1 MIDSHCHLNY
11 IDKIGTTAEL
21 VQEALGGGVDTI
33 INIGTDL
40 RSCKESIALAEQFDS
55 VYATVGVHPHD
66 AKTVD
71 TALLTQLKEFTAHK
85 KVVAVGEIGL
95 DYYRD
100 LSPREIQK
108 KVFRKQLELA
118 VETKLPIVIHTRDS
132 FDDTLEIVKD
142 YAFDLTGGVF
152 HCFPGDIKQAEI
164 VFELGFVISVGG
176 VITYKNASMADVAA
190 YAPLDKII
198 LETDAPYLTP
208 TPFRGKTNR
217 PLYVKYVYEHL
228 ALLKKTS
235 VSEVEKQVDRNVQ
248 KLFKLVETFGD

>member
-11 IDKIGTTAEL
+11 IEKIGTTAEL
-21 VQEALGGGVDTI
+21 VQEALDGGVHTI

-40 RSCKESIALAEQFDS
+40 KSCNESIALAEQFDS
-55 VYATVGVHPHD
+55 IFATVGVHPHD

-71 TALLTQLKEFTAHK
+71 DALLTQLKEFTAHK

-100 LSPREIQK
+100 LSPRDIQK
-108 KVFRKQLELA
+108 KVFRQQLELA
-118 VETKLPIVIHTRDS
+118 VETKLPIVIHTRES

-142 YAFDLTGGVF
+142 YAFDLPGGVF
-152 HCFPGDIKQAEI
+152 HCFPGDIKQAETVI
-164 VFELGFVISVGG
+164 DLGFVISVGG

-208 TPFRGKTNR
+208 TPYRGKTNR

-228 ALLKKTS
+228 ATLKKIS